1 MNANRRWSWGR
12 GLAGASL
19 ALSAIGAALAGG
31 GDFTPNAT
39 QPGIAWPILDPS
51 LECEGCHSG
60 YSAGHIEPFD
70 TWAGSM
76 MANATRDPI
85 FWAALD
91 VANHDIPGV
100 GEYCL
105 RCHASKAWL
114 EGRASAALPAI
125 GDADGCALE
134 GELDDAQSEQ
144 DFSGLACHLCHR
156 MMVNESPPPGED
168 GVYYENAQFWIDD
181 EDDCPPDWFGAGPC
195 RRGPYDYPQPG
206 PAPPHP
212 WSESPYH
219 RDSDLCGN
227 CHNVTSPA
235 RTLIDEN
242 GVDTGIPYPIER
254 TFKEWSQSDYAAAGG
269 GAPLTTCQNC
279 HMPDA
284 AGVEY
289 GCVFQN
295 IPHTDDL
302 PVHDFVGGNAWVPR
316 ILRDYYVGEGHVG
329 TERQDSYSATIALTE
344 YQLQERSASLE
355 LTAPAAVAPGGT
367 LTVDVEATNLSGHK
381 LPTGYTEGRRMW
393 LQLEIRDA
401 TNELVFESG
410 AYDPVTAVLTRDAQA
425 KVYESVRGIWNAGT
439 QQCEHADAFDVEFFH
454 FVLNDCIVSDNRIP
468 PLGFAG
474 TNDPETQPVGYTYP
488 ETSPGSGVLVNWD
501 ATRYQ
506 VPVPE
511 DLVSPLTVT
520 ATLRY
525 QTSSKE
531 YIEFLN
537 DEAVT
542 QGFPDD
548 CVERL
553 GGSIGMSRGE
563 FVYQL
568 WNGYDRS
575 PPVDMVADQASVIV
589 DADIFADG
597 FESGSTTAWDQTVP

>member
-1 MNANRRWSWGR
+1 
-12 GLAGASL
+12 
-19 ALSAIGAALAGG
+19 
-31 GDFTPNAT
+31 
-39 QPGIAWPILDPS
+39 
-51 LECEGCHSG
+51 
-60 YSAGHIEPFD
+60 
-70 TWAGSM
+70 
-76 MANATRDPI
+76 
-85 FWAALD
+85 
-91 VANHDIPGV
+91 
-100 GEYCL
+100 
-105 RCHASKAWL
+105 
-114 EGRASAALPAI
+114 
-125 GDADGCALE
+125 
-134 GELDDAQSEQ
+134 
-144 DFSGLACHLCHR
+144 
-156 MMVNESPPPGED
+156 VNESPPPGED